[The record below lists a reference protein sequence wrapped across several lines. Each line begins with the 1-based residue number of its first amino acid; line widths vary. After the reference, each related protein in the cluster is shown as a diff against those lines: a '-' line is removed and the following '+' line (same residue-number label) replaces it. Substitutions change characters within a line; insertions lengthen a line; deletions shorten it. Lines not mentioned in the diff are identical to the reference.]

1 MLDGSEIIHLERAKL
16 LIDIARWRE
25 AIHELHKYLTYFS
38 DDYHTLCQ
46 ISRCHYELS
55 EFKDA
60 MKYVNRAIE
69 SNPENEWAYR
79 LQSLIYHE
87 TGENDKSLVSAEI
100 CVQKAPNLDYSLQTL
115 AYAQIRKFRLAEAG
129 KTVTAMLEVSPDA
142 HETHDACGYLAL
154 KKEEWQKAE
163 THYRKALSINAL
175 SANSLNNLGVVY
187 LNQVDTHRKSA
198 DKKELRTK
206 AIECFEQAI
215 KVNPNYH
222 LAHDNLKLAKS
233 KSTISPLT
241 IFLFVMLGFF
251 LSGILRGGGTL
262 LAKLFEYFTPYS
274 TNFLILLLN
283 IYFIFS
289 VLFVFGMG
297 ILIYTKGNKEQF
309 NESLKQPGSILILL
323 LSQFVAFLLLII
335 FGFFAEAGLTPFST
349 VSMIGF
355 AFGTLFCAGKFI
367 IYMQTRHLENE

>member
-233 KSTISPLT
+233 KSTISPIT
-241 IFLFVMLGFF
+241 IFLFVILGFF

-283 IYFIFS
+283 LYFIFS
-289 VLFVFGMG
+289 VLLVFGMG

-309 NESLKQPGSILILL
+309 NESFKQPGSILILF
-323 LSQFVAFLLLII
+323 LSQFVPFLILIVLSLI
-335 FGFFAEAGLTPFST
+335 VEIGLTPFS
-349 VSMIGF
+349 MIAFIGF
-355 AFGTLFCAGKFI
+355 TLGTFFSIGKFI
-367 IYMQTRHLENE
+367 IYWETRHLENE